1 MNTIVIGIILVVA
14 LIAVVLIIMGNRR
27 TAALRTKFGP
37 EYDVTIKTMRDRDRA
52 ESELMK
58 RAERVEQLK
67 LRPLAPAD
75 RSRFEQSW
83 QADQSRFVDDP
94 RGAVREADHLVT
106 ELMQARGYPVADFE
120 QRAADVSVDHP
131 HVVDRYRAAHEI
143 AGRDVRNEANTEDL
157 RNAIVHYRALFQELL
172 VVDAPSTDPAAA
184 ASDTRSPEVTKSGT

>member
-27 TAALRTKFGP
+27 TATLRTKFGP

-52 ESELMK
+52 ESELVK
-58 RAERVEQLK
+58 RTERVEQLE

-83 QADQSRFVDDP
+83 QADQARFVDDP
-94 RGAVREADHLVT
+94 RGAVREADHLVI
-106 ELMQARGYPVADFE
+106 ELMQARGYPVADFD
-120 QRAADVSVDHP
+120 QRAADISVDHP
-131 HVVDRYRAAHEI
+131 HVVERYRAAHEI

-172 VVDAPSTDPAAA
+172 VADTAATNVAPSP
-184 ASDTRSPEVTKSGT
+184 SPEISKT

>member
-27 TAALRTKFGP
+27 TATLRTKFGP

-172 VVDAPSTDPAAA
+172 VVDTPSTDVGPA

>member
-27 TAALRTKFGP
+27 TATLRTRFGP

-58 RAERVEQLK
+58 RTERVEQLK

-83 QADQSRFVDDP
+83 QADQARFVDDP

-106 ELMQARGYPVADFE
+106 ELMQARGYPVADFD

-131 HVVDRYRAAHEI
+131 HAVDRYRAAHEI
-143 AGRDVRNEANTEDL
+143 AGRDVKNEANTEDL
-157 RNAIVHYRALFQELL
+157 RNAIVHFRALFEELL
-172 VVDAPSTDPAAA
+172 VVDTPSTDAAA
-184 ASDTRSPEVTKSGT
+184 VSRAPEVSNSGT

>member
-14 LIAVVLIIMGNRR
+14 LVAVVLIIVGNRR
-27 TAALRTKFGP
+27 TATLRTKFGP

-75 RSRFEQSW
+75 RSRFELSW
-83 QADQSRFVDDP
+83 QADQARFVDDP

-120 QRAADVSVDHP
+120 QRAADISVDHP

-172 VVDAPSTDPAAA
+172 VADSPPADAPAP
-184 ASDTRSPEVTKSGT
+184 ASDTRSSEVSKSGT

>member
-27 TAALRTKFGP
+27 TATLRTRFGP
-37 EYDVTIKTMRDRDRA
+37 EYDATIKTMRDRDRA
-52 ESELMK
+52 ESELVK
-58 RAERVEQLK
+58 RTERVEQLK

-83 QADQSRFVDDP
+83 QADQARFVDDP
-94 RGAVREADHLVT
+94 RGAVREADHLVI
-106 ELMQARGYPVADFE
+106 ELMQARGYPVADFD

-131 HVVDRYRAAHEI
+131 HVVERYRAAHEI
-143 AGRDVRNEANTEDL
+143 AGRDVRNEADTEDL

-172 VVDAPSTDPAAA
+172 VADTASTDSAA
-184 ASDTRSPEVTKSGT
+184 ASDTPSPAVSKSGS